1 MNAVDLE
8 DEGPAAPRNPE
19 GVEWHK
25 PELVKLRAEW
35 AELGDLANP
44 DAAINS

>member
-1 MNAVDLE
+1 MNALDLE
-8 DEGPAAPRNPE
+8 DEGPPALRNPE
-19 GVEWHK
+19 GAEWQK
-25 PELVKLRAEW
+25 PELVKLRTEW